1 MKNSHYN
8 VLVVEDSPAMR
19 QLIVLALMRIPA
31 MRVVEAQDGLD
42 GLSKLSAGWFDLVII
57 DINMPVMDGL
67 KLVSVVRN
75 NDLHKNVPILII
87 TTQSNEEDRKRA
99 MELVVND
106 YLTKPVQA
114 QQVIKTVK
122 NLLNIRS

>member
-1 MKNSHYN
+1 MKDSHYSI
-8 VLVVEDSPAMR
+8 LVVEDSPAMR
-19 QLIVLALMRIPA
+19 QLIVFALKRIPG

-67 KLVSVVRN
+67 KLVSMVRKN
-75 NDLHKNVPILII
+75 ELHKDVPILII
-87 TTQSNEEDRKRA
+87 TTQANEEDRKKA
-99 MELVVND
+99 AELGVNE

-114 QQVIKTVK
+114 QQVVETVK
-122 NLLNIRS
+122 KLLEF

>member
-1 MKNSHYN
+1 MKDSHYN

-19 QLIVLALMRIPA
+19 QLIVFALKKIPG

-42 GLSKLSAGWFDLVII
+42 GLSKLSAGWFDLVVI

-67 KLVSVVRN
+67 KLADMVRKN
-75 NDLHKNVPILII
+75 EMHKETPILII
-87 TTQSNEEDRKRA
+87 TTQANEEDRKRA
-99 MELVVND
+99 KELGVNE

-114 QQVIKTVK
+114 QQVVDTVK
-122 NLLNIRS
+122 ELLKI

>member
-1 MKNSHYN
+1 MKDSHYN

-19 QLIVLALMRIPA
+19 QLIVFAIKRIPG

-67 KLVSVVRN
+67 KLVSMVR
-75 NDLHKNVPILII
+75 KN
-87 TTQSNEEDRKRA
+87 TQANEEDRKKA
-99 MELVVND
+99 AELGVNE

-114 QQVIKTVK
+114 QQIVGTVK
-122 NLLNIRS
+122 QLLKI

>member
-1 MKNSHYN
+1 MKDSHYN

-19 QLIVLALMRIPA
+19 QLIAFALKKIPG

-42 GLSKLSAGWFDLVII
+42 GLSKLSTGWFDLVVI

-67 KLVSVVRN
+67 KLAGMVRKN
-75 NDLHKNVPILII
+75 EMHKDTPILII
-87 TTQSNEEDRKRA
+87 TTQANDEDRRKA
-99 MELVVND
+99 AELGVNQ

-114 QQVIKTVK
+114 QQIVDTVK
-122 NLLNIRS
+122 QLLDI

>member
-1 MKNSHYN
+1 MKDSHYN

-19 QLIVLALMRIPA
+19 QLIVFAIKRIPG

-67 KLVSVVRN
+67 KLVSMVRKN
-75 NDLHKNVPILII
+75 ELHKDTPILII
-87 TTQSNEEDRKRA
+87 TTQANEEDRNKA
-99 MELVVND
+99 AELGVNED
-106 YLTKPVQA
+106 LTKPVQA
-114 QQVIKTVK
+114 QQVVETVK
-122 NLLNIRS
+122 RLLKI

>member
-1 MKNSHYN
+1 MKDSHYS

-19 QLIVLALMRIPA
+19 QLIVFAIKRIPG

-67 KLVSVVRN
+67 KLVSMVRKN
-75 NDLHKNVPILII
+75 ELHKDTPILII
-87 TTQSNEEDRKRA
+87 TTQANEEDRNKA
-99 MELVVND
+99 AELGVNE

-114 QQVIKTVK
+114 QQVVETVK
-122 NLLNIRS
+122 RLLKI

>member
-1 MKNSHYN
+1 MKDSHYS

-19 QLIVLALMRIPA
+19 QLIVFAIKRIPG

-67 KLVSVVRN
+67 KLVSMVRK
-75 NDLHKNVPILII
+75 NDMHKDVPILII
-87 TTQSNEEDRKRA
+87 TTQANEEDRKKA
-99 MELVVND
+99 AELGVNE

-114 QQVIKTVK
+114 QQIVGTVK
-122 NLLNIRS
+122 QLLKI

>member
-1 MKNSHYN
+1 MKDSHYS

-19 QLIVLALMRIPA
+19 QLIVFALKRMPG

-42 GLSKLSAGWFDLVII
+42 GLGKLSAGWFDLVII

-67 KLVSVVRN
+67 KLVSMVRK
-75 NDLHKNVPILII
+75 NDLHKDVPILII

-99 MELVVND
+99 EELGVNE

-114 QQVIKTVK
+114 QQVVETVK
-122 NLLNIRS
+122 KLLEI

>member
-1 MKNSHYN
+1 MKDSHYS

-19 QLIVLALMRIPA
+19 QLIVFALKRIPG

-67 KLVSVVRN
+67 KLASMVRK
-75 NDLHKNVPILII
+75 NDLHKEVPILII
-87 TTQSNEEDRKRA
+87 TTQANEEDRRKA
-99 MELVVND
+99 ADLGVDE

-114 QQVIKTVK
+114 QQVVETVK
-122 NLLNIRS
+122 KLLEI

>member
-1 MKNSHYN
+1 MKDSHYN

-19 QLIVLALMRIPA
+19 QLIVFAIKRIPG

-67 KLVSVVRN
+67 KLVSMVRKN
-75 NDLHKNVPILII
+75 ELHKETPILII
-87 TTQSNEEDRKRA
+87 TTQANEEDRNKA
-99 MELVVND
+99 AELGVNE

-114 QQVIKTVK
+114 QQVVETVK
-122 NLLNIRS
+122 RLLKI

>member
-1 MKNSHYN
+1 LHYT

-19 QLIVLALMRIPA
+19 QLIAFALNKIPG

-42 GLSKLSAGWFDLVII
+42 GLSKLSAGQFDLVVI

-67 KLVSVVRN
+67 KLTDMVRK
-75 NDLHKNVPILII
+75 DDRHKETPILII
-87 TTQSNEEDRKRA
+87 TTQANEEDRRRA
-99 MELVVND
+99 EELGVNL

-114 QQVIKTVK
+114 QQIVDAVK
-122 NLLNIRS
+122 DLLKI

>member
-1 MKNSHYN
+1 MQDSHYS

-19 QLIVLALMRIPA
+19 QLIAFALSKIPG

-42 GLSKLSAGWFDLVII
+42 GLSKLSAGKFDLVVI

-67 KLVSVVRN
+67 KLTDMVRK
-75 NDLHKNVPILII
+75 DETHKETPILII
-87 TTQSNEEDRKRA
+87 TTQANEEDRRRA
-99 MELVVND
+99 EELGVNL

-114 QQVIKTVK
+114 QQVVDAVK
-122 NLLNIRS
+122 ELLKI